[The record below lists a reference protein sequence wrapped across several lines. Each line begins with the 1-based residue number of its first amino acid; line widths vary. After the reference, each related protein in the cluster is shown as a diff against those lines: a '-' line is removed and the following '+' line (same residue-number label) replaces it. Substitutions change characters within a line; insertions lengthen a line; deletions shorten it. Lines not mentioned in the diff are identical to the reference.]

1 MDGVDD
7 IPKVFSLTDLTG
19 KEAGK
24 DRTAIVATFEVPAR
38 YAWVAVF
45 ALLPSVMFAS
55 LLIPFFGTC
64 SLFLVADFE
73 VALVVLYERRSTKGL
88 KQRTYQTLLDSIKSG
103 DGTVQLCG
111 KEISVNKA
119 DVFWLLNGAT
129 RVIEDDEEFKAA

>member
-1 MDGVDD
+1 M
-7 IPKVFSLTDLTG
+7 
-19 KEAGK
+19 
-24 DRTAIVATFEVPAR
+24 
-38 YAWVAVF
+38 AV
-45 ALLPSVMFAS
+45 
-55 LLIPFFGTC
+55 
-64 SLFLVADFE
+64 FE

-119 DVFWLLNGAT
+119 DVFWLVNGAT